1 MRRDRDDHGIDLVAR
16 DQLAVVL
23 ERRGVGGEGTGGS
36 KGGGIRIGD
45 RHDPDPGEPQQDREM
60 HGHAKTA
67 ATNQRDTD
75 SLGHGRV
82 ALQNADQPATWL

>member
-1 MRRDRDDHGIDLVAR
+1 
-16 DQLAVVL
+16 
-23 ERRGVGGEGTGGS
+23 
-36 KGGGIRIGD
+36 
-45 RHDPDPGEPQQDREM
+45 M

-82 ALQNADQPATWL
+82 ALQNADQPPLGSDTVWCRLVGVAAVAVTRHFWRPGRDGGSSRMAAGTAPFPVPVRTVRPRRHER